1 MFRLDLVAPVS
12 CLVTVTVG
20 TVFVVPVDLFQDRN
34 WGCLVVVLSGHHA
47 EHQHREDLQGRTPGR
62 VEILLKLQNS
72 LTNTVRYIQQEKML
86 NTIQSKNSILGSHS
100 GVQED
105 GVLGCYDVCTDK

>member
-1 MFRLDLVAPVS
+1 
-12 CLVTVTVG
+12 
-20 TVFVVPVDLFQDRN
+20 
-34 WGCLVVVLSGHHA
+34 
-47 EHQHREDLQGRTPGR
+47 
-62 VEILLKLQNS
+62 
-72 LTNTVRYIQQEKML
+72 ML